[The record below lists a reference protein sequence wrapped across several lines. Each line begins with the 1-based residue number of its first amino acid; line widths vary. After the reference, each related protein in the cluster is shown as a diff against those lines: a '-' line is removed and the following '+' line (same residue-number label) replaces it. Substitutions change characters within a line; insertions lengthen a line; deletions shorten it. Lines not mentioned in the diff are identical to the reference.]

1 MPQAFHDIALFKHF
15 TFPSPALNMYSMSLK
30 TGKQVLYK
38 LFNNA
43 YFLLAVMLEGDESS
57 QLRMAN

>member
-1 MPQAFHDIALFKHF
+1 MHSTSF
-15 TFPSPALNMYSMSLK
+15 N

-43 YFLLAVMLEGDESS
+43 HFLLAVMLEGDESS
-57 QLRMAN
+57 QLGMAN